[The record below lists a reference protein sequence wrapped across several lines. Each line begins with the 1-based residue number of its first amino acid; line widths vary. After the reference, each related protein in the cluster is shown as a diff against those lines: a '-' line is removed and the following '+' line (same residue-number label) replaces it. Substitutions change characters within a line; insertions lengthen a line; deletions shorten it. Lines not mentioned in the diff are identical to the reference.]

1 MSRFIYFLT
10 LFLVFTVFTLA
21 QTPSTTPTTPS
32 GTVINTPPG
41 NLAQGA
47 TTVLTWQYTASPQQ
61 NATVATLRVINNST
75 GNTSSIS
82 NNINLADQKV
92 TWIVN
97 VVPGTYY
104 LALNDGTGD
113 KFSGFFNVV
122 AGTPAPAA
130 SGPPPAG
137 KASNAPSA
145 SVASF
150 TGSSVS
156 GYKLLFSLMV
166 VAAVMVHFA

>member
-1 MSRFIYFLT
+1 MELLKK
-10 LFLVFTVFTLA
+10 LFE
-21 QTPSTTPTTPS
+21 TPSPTPA
-32 GTVINTPPG
+32 GTIVNTPPG

-75 GNTSSIS
+75 GNTTPIS
-82 NNINLADQKV
+82 NSLNLADQKLSW
-92 TWIVN
+92 TVN
-97 VVPGTYY
+97 VPPGTYY

-113 KFSGFFNVV
+113 KYSGFFTVV
-122 AGTPAPAA
+122 AGTTAPGA
-130 SGPPPAG
+130 SVAPPAG
-137 KASNAPSA
+137 KSSNAPSA
-145 SVASF
+145 SANTAASF